1 MIGIWGV
8 IFGLKKDFFI
18 LKVMEVLK
26 LLLLVNCLR
35 ILVFV
40 VLKVLWFDIYLVKG
54 GEGFLL
60 GVW

>member
-54 GEGFLL
+54 GEGLLL